1 MSLNTKASAGITTG
15 SRNGP
20 GLLGYATLGGLLIA
34 LYAAFIYA
42 PREAM
47 MGDVQRI
54 FYFHVPAAYVAFLA
68 FAVVFVAGIQYLR
81 TRDLKWDALAHAS
94 AEIGV
99 VFCTIALLTGSIWA
113 KPIWGAWWTWDP
125 RLTTTLVLWLI
136 YISYLMLR
144 RAIEEAERRAR
155 FAAVVG
161 IVGFVDVPLVFMS
174 IRWWRTIHPVVF
186 KVDSIDVDGQM
197 MVALALGLVA
207 FTLLY
212 AYLLRLRVGLEQ
224 LQMRVEGLRRAQW

>member
-1 MSLNTKASAGITTG
+1 MTVNGTTPKQLNTPSRSQPGILGLAALAGMLVAI
-15 SRNGP
+15 
-20 GLLGYATLGGLLIA
+20 
-34 LYAAFIYA
+34 YAAFVYA

-54 FYFHVPAAYVAFLA
+54 FYFHVPSAYIAFLA
-68 FAVVFVAGIQYLR
+68 FGVVFVAGVQYLR
-81 TRDLKWDALAHAS
+81 TRDPKWDALAHSS

-99 VFCTIALLTGSIWA
+99 VFCTIALITGSIWA

-136 YISYLMLR
+136 YVSYLMLR
-144 RAIEEAERRAR
+144 RAIEEPERRAR

-186 KVDSIDVDGQM
+186 RVDSIDVDGQM
-197 MVALALGLVA
+197 LVALVVALAA
-207 FTLLY
+207 FTLVY

-224 LQMRVEGLRRAQW
+224 LEMRVEGLRRAQW

>member
-1 MSLNTKASAGITTG
+1 MRMVQTTAEQSG
-15 SRNGP
+15 RRSTRGP
-20 GLLGYATLGGLLIA
+20 SLLGYLALAGILVA
-34 LYAAFIYA
+34 LYMVFFYA

-54 FYFHVPAAYVAFLA
+54 FYFHVPSAYIAFLA
-68 FAVVFVAGIQYLR
+68 FAVVFVSGVQYLR
-81 TRDLKWDALAHAS
+81 TRNIEWDARAHAS

-99 VFCTIALLTGSIWA
+99 VFCTIALITGSIWA

-136 YISYLMLR
+136 YVSYLMLR
-144 RAIEEAERRAR
+144 RALDEPERRAR

-161 IVGFVDVPLVFMS
+161 IIGFVDVPLVFMS

-186 KVDSIDVDGQM
+186 RVDAIDVDGQM
-197 MVALALGLVA
+197 MVALLVALAA

-212 AYLLRLRVGLEQ
+212 VYLLKLRVGLEH
-224 LQMRVEGLRRAQW
+224 LQIRVETLQRMRW